1 MSSDQSTRRRVP
13 DPIIVVGTL
22 IIVLMVYLVYITF
35 FEPPYVT
42 DMWSSVVE
50 AYPAGSMECHVD
62 VMDRV
67 RHVSDLLDNSQYVS
81 DAPFEYQT
89 DDLADE
95 LALRMVVESERQPSA
110 CAAVPP

>member
-1 MSSDQSTRRRVP
+1 MSSDQSTRRRGLVP
-13 DPIIVVGTL
+13 LIVVGAM
-22 IIVLMVYLVYITF
+22 IIVLMVRLVYITF

-81 DAPFEYQT
+81 DTPFEYQT

-95 LALRMVVESERQPSA
+95 LALRMVVESEWQPPA
-110 CAAVPP
+110 CAATRP